1 MKEELEK
8 RYEPKNFEQRI
19 YKSWEEGGYFT
30 PIVDRERPKFSIV
43 IPPPNVTG
51 RLHIGHALVNTLID
65 IVVRWKRM
73 SGFNTLWV
81 PGTDHAGIATQMVV
95 ERKLAAQG
103 ISRFDIGREA
113 FVEKIWEWKHQ
124 HATEIKDQLVR
135 LGASADW
142 SREHFTLDD
151 QLSRAV
157 RHVFVK
163 LYEDG
168 LIYRDLAMVNWCPQ
182 CRTAISDIEVEF
194 RDRPNAKLWHIDYP
208 VEGETVPRVPRSS
221 SEDAMTTRG
230 TPRNSEEPE
239 ELPLGRRLTVA
250 TTRPETM
257 LGDTAVAVHPDD
269 ERYKD
274 LIGKFVT
281 LPIANRRIPVIGD
294 AILVDPAFGTGV
306 VKVTPAHDKND
317 YQTGL
322 RHDLPQVQVIGEDG
336 KMTANAGAAFE
347 GLDRYVARKNVVAL
361 LEEQGLLA
369 KIEQHAHTVGV
380 HGKCDTDIEP
390 MISRQWFVKIEP
402 LATPAIDVVR
412 NGQVQILPQSWE
424 ATYFKWMENIHD
436 WTISRQLW
444 WGHRIPAFHCPNGH
458 TTVSIDDPASCPQC
472 GAEVTQETDV
482 LDTWFSSALWPFST
496 LGWPDKTD
504 DLDGFYPTDTLITG
518 FDILFF
524 WVARMIMMGLR
535 FTGRPPFSH
544 VFLNGLVRD
553 EQGQKMSKSKG
564 NVIDPLDIVDEV
576 GADALRFTLAI
587 SASGR
592 DIPLGKS
599 RIQGYSAFVNK
610 IWNASRFALMHL
622 DTELKDAGP
631 IDRDGLRTVERW
643 ILSRLNA
650 TTAEVNR
657 SLSAYRFDEA
667 ANALYHFFWHEFC
680 DWYLE
685 MVKPVLLGKHGQ
697 DADRAAAK
705 RVLLEVLDRSLR
717 LLHPFMPFVTEEIW
731 QKLGGV
737 EPSIMVAPYPISEEV
752 LEDTQAERLLTAV
765 QAIITAVRNARAE
778 RGFTPND
785 RFKLYVRGNDAR
797 ESNFFRE
804 YAYLLID
811 LARLTEVVIEG
822 EPPPGTHQD
831 VVEGFH
837 IAIEFPEKAV
847 SPEQVERTKREIE
860 KTEKELAVVGGQLGN
875 EQFVRNAPPAVVQ
888 QAQARQA
895 ELAARLEKL
904 QQNQ

>member
-8 RYEPKNFEQRI
+8 RYEPKNFEQRV

-30 PIVDRERPKFSIV
+30 PIVDRERPKFTIV

-65 IVVRWKRM
+65 IVTRWKRM

-95 ERKLAAQG
+95 ERKLAAEG

-113 FVEKIWEWKHQ
+113 FVEKVWEWKQQ

-142 SREHFTLDD
+142 SRERFTLDEG
-151 QLSRAV
+151 LSRAV
-157 RHVFVK
+157 RYVFVK
-163 LYEDG
+163 LYRDG

-182 CRTAISDIEVEF
+182 CQTAISDIEVEF
-194 RDRPNAKLWHIDYP
+194 RERTNARLWHIAYP
-208 VEGETVPRVPRSS
+208 VEGT
-221 SEDAMTTRG
+221 D
-230 TPRNSEEPE
+230 
-239 ELPLGRRLTVA
+239 RRLVVA

-269 ERYKD
+269 ERYND

-281 LPIANRRIPVIGD
+281 LPLANRRIPVIAD
-294 AILVDPAFGTGV
+294 PILVDPKFGTGV

-317 YQTGL
+317 YETGL
-322 RHDLPQVQVIGEDG
+322 RHNLPQLQVIGEDG
-336 KMTANAGAAFE
+336 RMLPSAGTDFE
-347 GLDRYVARKNVVAL
+347 GLDRYAARKSVVAK
-361 LEEQGLLA
+361 LEEQGLLV
-369 KIEQHAHTVGV
+369 KVEQHTHNVGV

-402 LATPAIDVVR
+402 LATPAIDIVR
-412 NGQVQILPQSWE
+412 NGTVQIIPQSWE
-424 ATYFKWMENIHD
+424 ATYFNWMENIHD

-444 WGHRIPAFHCPNGH
+444 WGHRIPAFHCTNGH
-458 TTVSIDDPASCPQC
+458 TTVTMDDPTTCPQC
-472 GAEVTQETDV
+472 GAAVAQETDV
-482 LDTWFSSALWPFST
+482 LDTWFSSGLWPFST
-496 LGWPDKTD
+496 LGWPDQTP
-504 DLDGFYPTDTLITG
+504 DLDSFYPTDTLITG

-535 FTGRPPFSH
+535 FTGRPPFTQ

-553 EQGQKMSKSKG
+553 ELGQKMSKSKG

-610 IWNASRFALMHL
+610 IWNASRFALMYV
-622 DTELKDAGP
+622 DVDLKNAGA
-631 IDRDGLRTVERW
+631 IDRDALRTVERW

-650 TTAEVNR
+650 TTNEVNK
-657 SLSAYRFDEA
+657 SLSAFRFDEA
-667 ANALYHFFWHEFC
+667 ANTLYHFFWHEFC

-685 MVKPVLLGKHGQ
+685 MAKPVLMGKHGQ
-697 DADRAAAK
+697 DADRNAAK

-737 EPSIMVAPYPISEEV
+737 EPSIMVAPYPIAEEV
-752 LEDTQAERLLTAV
+752 LEDPEAERLLTAV
-765 QAIITAVRNARAE
+765 QAIITAIRNARAE
-778 RGFTPND
+778 RGFSPKD
-785 RFKLYVRGNDAR
+785 RFKLYIRGNTPR

-804 YAYLLID
+804 YAYLLLD
-811 LARLTEVVIEG
+811 LARLTEVIVEG
-822 EPPPGTHQD
+822 EPPAGTHQD
-831 VVEGFH
+831 VIEGFH
-837 IAIEFPEKAV
+837 IAIEFPEKAI
-847 SPEQVERTKREIE
+847 SPEQLERTKREID
-860 KTEKELAVVGGQLGN
+860 KTQKDLAILAGQLGN
-875 EQFVRNAPPAVVQ
+875 EQFVKIAPPAVVQ
-888 QAQARQA
+888 QAQARRA
-895 ELAARLEKL
+895 ELQARLSKL